1 MNKVCNWG
9 KSSLEQCARGLNIV
23 CNNAQVC
30 AMGGKG
36 LKKGVQGC
44 ARGGK
49 SGLDQCARCKGSLEQ
64 SAREEKVV

>member
-30 AMGGKG
+30 AMGGK
-36 LKKGVQGC
+36 
-44 ARGGK
+44 